1 MLAKLILLS
10 LVSFLTLA
18 CGTSASPTP
27 GPTVVPPATQTRAPT
42 DTPVPAPTIANTPAP
57 SLASQYDI
65 DDSHFFTIKELGDV
79 YTKAARG
86 EGPKLTR
93 QPIHI
98 EGCHTGET
106 ASINRSL
113 WVAFSGDG
121 DLDLKDNVVLVAGF
135 DSLPLPG
142 ICYEMV
148 VSYKGTGRVSL
159 STQSSSA
166 GYRSRDVSLQQFRL
180 VDGDAIQTQR

>member
-18 CGTSASPTP
+18 CGASASPTP
-27 GPTVVPPATQTRAPT
+27 GPTVVPPATPTRAPT
-42 DTPVPAPTIANTPAP
+42 DTPPATPTVANTPAP
-57 SLASQYDI
+57 SLASRYDV
-65 DDSHFFTIKELGDV
+65 DESRFYTIKQLGDV

-93 QPIHI
+93 QSIHI

-106 ASINRSL
+106 VSINRSL

-142 ICYEMV
+142 ICYDMV

-180 VDGDAIQTQR
+180 VDGEAIQTQR